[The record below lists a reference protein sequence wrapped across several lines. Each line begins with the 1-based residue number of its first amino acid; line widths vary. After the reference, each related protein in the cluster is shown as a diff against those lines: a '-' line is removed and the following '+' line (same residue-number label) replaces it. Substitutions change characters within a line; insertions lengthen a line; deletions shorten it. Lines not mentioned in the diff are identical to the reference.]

1 MKLVLMIGFGGFI
14 GTVFRYLISLG
25 IQNKFLSTWPFGTF
39 TVNIVGC
46 FLIGIVYALSD
57 KGNIP
62 AEWRL
67 FLATGILGG
76 FTTFS
81 SFSNE
86 TVNMLRDSQYLY
98 AFGYVLSSVILGISA
113 TFAAIFL
120 IKAL

>member
-14 GTVFRYLISLG
+14 GTVLRYLISVG
-25 IQNKFLSTWPFGTF
+25 IQNRFLSTWPFGTF
-39 TVNIVGC
+39 AVNIIGC
-46 FLIGIVYALSD
+46 FLIGIIYALSD

-67 FLATGILGG
+67 FIATGILGG

-86 TVNMLRDSQYLY
+86 TVNLLRDAQYLY
-98 AFGYVLSSVILGISA
+98 AFGYVLISVVLGIAA
-113 TFAAIFL
+113 TFAGIVL